1 MDFIQFAF
9 LDAEHKGI
17 AGGFWRCSDAVGAVQ
32 MRSWFPQHSAGGRGC
47 AAAPSTRVL
56 PYLYVQT
63 KSGRF
68 GARSPA

>member
-1 MDFIQFAF
+1 MDFIQFTL

-32 MRSWFPQHSAGGRGC
+32 MWSWFPQHSSGSRGS
-47 AAAPSTRVL
+47 AAALSTQVL

-63 KSGRF
+63 KSGCF